1 MAQWRTGALPHTI
14 FVGHQASTIE
24 HFLKNGAEDRSG
36 DVFSVCAVV
45 RSSTALVFTVPR
57 IFMDDTAEDR
67 RAIQPVLSQINV
79 YPLSQ
84 FDGKVKVKD
93 WSKLP
98 HFPAPK
104 STGKGETKWV
114 NPETFFDELPAVMKS
129 VPPLPGE
136 ESLYRW
142 IFASDDLSAMTRSG
156 H

>member
-1 MAQWRTGALPHTI
+1 
-14 FVGHQASTIE
+14 
-24 HFLKNGAEDRSG
+24 
-36 DVFSVCAVV
+36 VCAVV

-129 VPPLPGE
+129 VPPHSPDVRGNIDFRVQFWF
-136 ESLYRW
+136 SSICATW
-142 IFASDDLSAMTRSG
+142 PFAPVPPFKCVMN
-156 H
+156 

>member
-1 MAQWRTGALPHTI
+1 MGGGPQRRCI
-14 FVGHQASTIE
+14 QC
-24 HFLKNGAEDRSG
+24 
-36 DVFSVCAVV
+36 VCAVV